1 MPQFS
6 GFDAK
11 SSATSPEERWW
22 SYHVLKL
29 VYCVKNCSCV
39 KISEN
44 VLVFGHYA
52 INLRKGVSVGNRVKV
67 RTLEQAVV
75 FLCNFGCPRSDRA
88 LANQMR
94 DRYATFEWPRR
105 DRLKST

>member
-1 MPQFS
+1 MLKITDWWYRIQNSFK
-6 GFDAK
+6 K
-11 SSATSPEERWW
+11 SCLS
-22 SYHVLKL
+22 LKL
-29 VYCVKNCSCV
+29 FVTH
-39 KISEN
+39 
-44 VLVFGHYA
+44 L
-52 INLRKGVSVGNRVKV
+52 SVGNRVKV

-94 DRYATFEWPRR
+94 DRYLTFDWTRR